1 MDDFLVSI
9 PSCCDGRSYIISTLN
24 AIVSKRQE
32 VNAGMT
38 IHRKLGLEQHKQ
50 LLYSLNFVLFKG
62 DKKREKLIAV
72 YWEDDL
78 KS

>member
-1 MDDFLVSI
+1 
-9 PSCCDGRSYIISTLN
+9 
-24 AIVSKRQE
+24 
-32 VNAGMT
+32 MT
-38 IHRKLGLEQHKQ
+38 IRRKLGLEQHKQ

-72 YWEDDL
+72 YWEGDL